1 MSTSS
6 TSMRSLPVT
15 FEKVSKHFGSV
26 IAVDEVD
33 LHVQEGEFMVLLG
46 PSGCGKTTSLR
57 MIAGL
62 ETATAGT
69 IKIGDTVIN
78 KVPPRARNVAM
89 VFQSYALYPHMK
101 VADNIGYPL
110 KIRKTSKARI
120 GERVKEVAELLRI
133 PELMER
139 KPREL
144 SGGQRQRVALARA
157 IIREPNVFLFDEPLS
172 NLDAELRLEMRGE
185 LKYLQRQLGTT
196 AIYVTHDQAEALAM
210 ADRITVMREAK
221 VLQVGSPMDIYDRPA
236 NAFVGH
242 FVGSPGMSLVSGT
255 LTSTDGWVRVI
266 GNGFSWDVSG
276 DAAIAVL
283 RRLAST
289 GRRLRGRVPKRW
301 NCRSQS
307 KRATRRPRSS
317 RSSRWAAKSW
327 LTCCWTR
334 TRGSRR
340 GRKPRLP
347 VNPAR
352 PSGYVRS
359 QIESD
364 CSTAKARRPSNS
376 RAGAAPAAYD
386 HRASAVT
393 KLRTGLVGCGSMGGG
408 VHAPGLAS
416 HPQIELTA
424 IADVTPPNLERV
436 GDAQGIP
443 AERRFADAEDMASLP
458 DSTSS
463 WWPPRRGCAKNL
475 CWPL

>member
-6 TSMRSLPVT
+6 TPMRSLPVT

-120 GERVKEVAELLRI
+120 GERVKEVTAMLRI
-133 PELMER
+133 PELLDR

-255 LTSTDGWVRVI
+255 LTSTNGWVRVI

-283 RRLAST
+283 RRP
-289 GRRLRGRVPKRW
+289 RVDR
-301 NCRSQS
+301 Q
-307 KRATRRPRSS
+307 AI
-317 RSSRWAAKSW
+317 A
-327 LTCCWTR
+327 
-334 TRGSRR
+334 G
-340 GRKPRLP
+340 
-347 VNPAR
+347 AR
-352 PSGYVRS
+352 PEAMELSFTEQAGYAKTSIFAVEPMGSEVLVDVLLDEDTR
-359 QIESD
+359 I
-364 CSTAKARRPSNS
+364 KARAETTFAGQPGEAIWIRPKPDRIRLFDGESQE
-376 RAGAAPAAYD
+376 A
-386 HRASAVT
+386 
-393 KLRTGLVGCGSMGGG
+393 
-408 VHAPGLAS
+408 
-416 HPQIELTA
+416 IE
-424 IADVTPPNLERV
+424 
-436 GDAQGIP
+436 
-443 AERRFADAEDMASLP
+443 
-458 DSTSS
+458 
-463 WWPPRRGCAKNL
+463 
-475 CWPL
+475 

>member
-1 MSTSS
+1 MSDS
-6 TSMRSLPVT
+6 TTRTRSLPVT
-15 FEKVSKHFGSV
+15 FENVSKHFGSV

-62 ETATAGT
+62 EMATAGT
-69 IKIGDTVIN
+69 IKIGSTVVN

-172 NLDAELRLEMRGE
+172 NLDAELRQEMRGE

-210 ADRITVMREAK
+210 ADRITVMRDAK
-221 VLQVGSPMDIYDRPA
+221 VLQVGSAMDIYDRPA

-242 FVGSPGMSLVSGT
+242 FVGSPGMSLVEGQLQTTNGT
-255 LTSTDGWVRVI
+255 VRVA
-266 GNGFSWDVSG
+266 GSGFSWEVG
-276 DAAIAVL
+276 GNA
-283 RRLAST
+283 
-289 GRRLRGRVPKRW
+289 
-301 NCRSQS
+301 
-307 KRATRRPRSS
+307 
-317 RSSRWAAKSW
+317 
-327 LTCCWTR
+327 
-334 TRGSRR
+334 
-340 GRKPRLP
+340 
-347 VNPAR
+347 
-352 PSGYVRS
+352 
-359 QIESD
+359 
-364 CSTAKARRPSNS
+364 
-376 RAGAAPAAYD
+376 
-386 HRASAVT
+386 ASAV
-393 KLRTGLVGCGSMGGG
+393 LQGPRVERTVIAGARPEAMELSLMEQTGYAKAAIFAVEPMGSEVLVDVLLDEDTRIKARAETTFAGE
-408 VHAPGLAS
+408 PGEAIWIRPKPDRIRLFDGESQEA
-416 HPQIELTA
+416 IE
-424 IADVTPPNLERV
+424 
-436 GDAQGIP
+436 
-443 AERRFADAEDMASLP
+443 
-458 DSTSS
+458 
-463 WWPPRRGCAKNL
+463 
-475 CWPL
+475 